1 MAAFGLALL
10 AFVGVALIVTGLPA
24 FLVLIFAAILGA
36 GAAVVSGTAPP
47 ALLGTL
53 SSRLVNLFESD
64 LLQALP
70 LYVLMGA
77 LLNRLTVAPA
87 VFRTLLRLLPPRP
100 GTAVV
105 SGLGLG
111 ALLAPM
117 SGSVGA
123 SVLAL
128 SRAVE
133 PSLRLAELPTPLRHA
148 TIAVA
153 RTLG

>member
-24 FLVLIFAAILGA
+24 FLVLIFAAVLGA

-53 SSRLVNLFESD
+53 SSRLVHLFESD

-77 LLNRLTVAPA
+77 LLNRLTGAPA
-87 VFRTLLRLLPPRP
+87 ASTKQARTAQRRAPASEPSAAAGTARPLRGARRVADLAPDRLTPRP
-100 GTAVV
+100 TR
-105 SGLGLG
+105 
-111 ALLAPM
+111 P
-117 SGSVGA
+117 
-123 SVLAL
+123 
-128 SRAVE
+128 R
-133 PSLRLAELPTPLRHA
+133 
-148 TIAVA
+148 
-153 RTLG
+153 